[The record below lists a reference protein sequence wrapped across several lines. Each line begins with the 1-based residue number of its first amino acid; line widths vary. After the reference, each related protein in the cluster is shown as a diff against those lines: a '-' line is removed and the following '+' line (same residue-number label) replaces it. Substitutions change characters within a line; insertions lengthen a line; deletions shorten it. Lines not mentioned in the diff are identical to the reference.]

1 MSAEVE
7 LCTTVKETA
16 GYVYM
21 PTFTVHMRNVIKPLK
36 KTILGV
42 SLIHGR
48 LRALSVVK
56 NQVVAN
62 WECPDAIET
71 AEQLCAALQEA
82 VKITQYQGQK
92 VSFLIEDERF
102 VHQYLQVPA
111 MKPADLRMYLKG
123 VVEELKPW
131 KGPTSWRFRTTQEA
145 RGKIGVLVDIWPKD
159 FVDEVIA
166 VCRSLDLTPMQ
177 LTPLSSI
184 FVEQVRSLPLENS
197 DVVLLVTLMADK
209 IVLLVAK
216 GDGTPLFERFLSPT
230 RDGVDPSER
239 IGREITRSIL
249 FCAQQ
254 FGINVSQVWMVGM
267 SENVSA
273 SSVQPF
279 TGMTIMQSPMN
290 PDPSYWIWVSLFLPV
305 QSLSNFTSYEMRLA
319 PLRQMCM
326 KLTAAAVLGFLLMG
340 IGLTSFFQGRLVRE
354 QGQAVALASE
364 SNELRKEKD
373 VWVKRVQDLTVQADK
388 ATRIIE
394 QRPSPLPGLMLGYLG
409 NVLPAELTLK
419 EAKITREA
427 NEWTVEL
434 TGMAP
439 GDLVGGSQTLTL
451 LEERLKDGP
460 YHVEFIEDWRGAWI
474 QEVSGLAQ
482 QEFSEWPRKF
492 SMLGRIQG

>member
-1 MSAEVE
+1 MF
-7 LCTTVKETA
+7 
-16 GYVYM
+16 
-21 PTFTVHMRNVIKPLK
+21 TFPIHMRNLIKPLK
-36 KTILGV
+36 KTILGI

-56 NQVVAN
+56 DQVVAN
-62 WECPDAIET
+62 YEFPEVIDT
-71 AEQLCAALQEA
+71 TEQLHAALQEA
-82 VKITQYQGQK
+82 IRETQYQGQK
-92 VSFLIEDERF
+92 VSFLIEDDRF
-102 VHQYLQVPA
+102 VHQYLQVPS
-111 MKPADLRMYLKG
+111 MKPADLRLYLKG

-131 KGPTSWRFRTTQEA
+131 KGTTSWRFRTTQEA

-166 VCRSLDLTPMQ
+166 ICRNLDLTPMQ

-184 FVEQVRSLPLENS
+184 FVEQVRSLPLENG
-197 DVVLLVTLMADK
+197 DVVLLVTLMSDK

-267 SENVSA
+267 SSNVSA

-290 PDPSYWIWVSLFLPV
+290 PDPSYWIWVSLSLPV

-326 KLTAAAVLGFLLMG
+326 KLTAAAVLGFLLLG
-340 IGLTSFFQGRLVRE
+340 VGLTSFFQGRLVRE
-354 QGQAVALASE
+354 QGQALALASE
-364 SNELRKEKD
+364 STDLIREKEI
-373 VWVKRVQDLTVQADK
+373 WTQRVQELMAQK
-388 ATRIIE
+388 AKTQHIIE
-394 QRPSPLPGLMLGYLG
+394 DRPYPLPGWLLGYLG
-409 NVLPAELTLK
+409 NALPSELTLK
-419 EAKITREA
+419 EAKITRGA
-427 NEWTVEL
+427 NAWKVEL

-439 GDLVGGSQTLTL
+439 GDLVGGSQTLTTF
-451 LEERLKDGP
+451 EERLKDGP
-460 YHVEFIEDWRGAWI
+460 FHVEFIEDWRGAWI

-482 QEFSEWPRKF
+482 QEFSSWPRKF

>member
-1 MSAEVE
+1 
-7 LCTTVKETA
+7 
-16 GYVYM
+16 
-21 PTFTVHMRNVIKPLK
+21 MRVQLRNMIKPLK
-36 KTILGV
+36 KTMLGI

-48 LRALSVVK
+48 LRALSVIK
-56 NQVVAN
+56 DQVVAN
-62 WECPDAIET
+62 WESPDDIET
-71 AEQLCAALQEA
+71 AEQLHAALQDA
-82 VKITQYQGQK
+82 VRETQYQGQK

-111 MKPADLRMYLKG
+111 MKPADLRLYLKG

-131 KGPTSWRFRTTQEA
+131 KGSTSWRFRTTQEA
-145 RGKIGVLVDIWPKD
+145 RGKVGVLVDIWPKE

-184 FVEQVRSLPLENS
+184 FVEQVRSLPLENN
-197 DVVLLVTLMADK
+197 DVVLLVTLMSDK

-279 TGMTIMQSPMN
+279 TGLTIMQSPMN
-290 PDPSYWIWVSLFLPV
+290 PDPAYWIWVSLSLPV

-326 KLTAAAVLGFLLMG
+326 KLTAAAVLGFLLLG
-340 IGLTSFFQGRLVRE
+340 VGLTSFFQGRLVRE
-354 QGQAVALASE
+354 QDRAIALASE
-364 SNELRKEKD
+364 SKDLQKEKEA
-373 VWVKRVQDLTVQADK
+373 WSQRVQELTAQEVKVQH
-388 ATRIIE
+388 IIGD
-394 QRPSPLPGLMLGYLG
+394 RPHPLPGWMLGYLG
-409 NVLPAELTLK
+409 NVLPSDLTLK
-419 EAKITREA
+419 EAKITYKA
-427 NEWTVEL
+427 NEWMVEL
-434 TGMAP
+434 SGMAP
-439 GDLVGGSQTLTL
+439 GDLVEGSRTLTV
-451 LEERLKDGP
+451 LEERLKHGP
-460 YHVEFIEDWRGAWI
+460 FHVEFVEDWRGAWI
-474 QEVSGLAQ
+474 QEASGLAQ
-482 QEFSEWPRKF
+482 QEFSSWPRKF